1 MGASEARSRRRYEV
15 KVECRVA
22 KFLSSLKDRKLLQ
35 RFRSAIDSLES
46 DPRPKGSR
54 KLKGAEQDFRIRIGD
69 YRILYRVEDDR
80 LLVVVIRIRHRR
92 GVYRD

>member
-1 MGASEARSRRRYEV
+1 MGPGETRPQRRYEV
-15 KVECRVA
+15 KVERRVA

-35 RFRSAIDSLES
+35 RFRTALDGLEH

-54 KLKGAEQDFRIRIGD
+54 KLRGAERDFRIRIGD

-80 LLVVVIRIRHRR
+80 LLVIVVRIRHRR
-92 GVYRD
+92 EVYRD